1 MGTRRLSAAR
11 PQLWIAD
18 VGELARPGVARACLA
33 LLDATERQRNQRFVR
48 PEDRWRDLLTR
59 ALVRSVLSMYALV
72 APEDWRFALDG
83 RGRPHVTHPA
93 VEAPY
98 FSLSHAGSMVACV
111 VAQEPCIGV
120 DVERVD
126 PAAVVRDAL
135 PPRERVAVRSPGAF
149 FSYWTLREAHA
160 KATGLGLTN
169 DSHRAS
175 FELAGDQGA
184 TLIERG
190 QPARNWWFHRLTPA
204 PGYVLA
210 VALRH
215 DLAASPA
222 LVWHTA
228 SPLPEV
234 WR

>member
-18 VGELARPGVARACLA
+18 VGELARPGVARACAA
-33 LLDATERQRNQRFVR
+33 LLDAAEWQRNQRFVR

-72 APEDWRFALDG
+72 APEDWRFEVDG
-83 RGRPHVTHPA
+83 NGRPHVAHPA
-93 VEAPY
+93 VEAPH

-126 PAAVVRDAL
+126 PGAVVRDAL
-135 PPRERVAVRSPGAF
+135 PPRERVAVGSASAF

-160 KATGLGLTN
+160 KATGMGLVN
-169 DSHRAS
+169 DSHRTS
-175 FELAGDQGA
+175 FELAGDRGA
-184 TLIERG
+184 TLLERG

-215 DLAASPA
+215 EPTESPA
-222 LVWHTA
+222 LVRHTA
-228 SPLPEV
+228 SPLPGV
-234 WR
+234 

>member
-1 MGTRRLSAAR
+1 MEAWRVSAAR

-18 VGELARPGVARACLA
+18 VGELARPGVARACEA
-33 LLDATERQRNQRFVR
+33 LLDATERQRNRRYVR

-83 RGRPHVTHPA
+83 RGRPYVADPS
-93 VEAPY
+93 VEAPH

-135 PPRERVAVRSPGAF
+135 PPRERAAVHSPGTF

-160 KATGLGLTN
+160 KATGLGLDDDLHGT
-169 DSHRAS
+169 S

-190 QPARNWWFHRLTPA
+190 RPARNWWFHRLSPA

-215 DLAASPA
+215 DLPASPA
-222 LVWHTA
+222 LVRHAA

-234 WR
+234 